1 MRGLSALSAEL
12 DRKIAE
18 LSDEIRRYPT
28 PIARCDEQLT
38 GLIER
43 RSALLAERERAA
55 ERATAPG
62 CTPANIWN
70 NDGGFNAA

>member
-1 MRGLSALSAEL
+1 MSDQTSDPSRDIRRRL
-12 DRKIAE
+12 AE

-38 GLIER
+38 
-43 RSALLAERERAA
+43 ALLEQRAEVLQQVREAGRRGPA
-55 ERATAPG
+55 
-62 CTPANIWN
+62 CTPENTWI